1 LYQVTSTT
9 SFYVSQEKSEK
20 RKENHNVLFAI
31 SGGESM
37 SIMYGTLLRKYEAVK
52 DDYGL
57 ISQR

>member
-1 LYQVTSTT
+1 M
-9 SFYVSQEKSEK
+9 
-20 RKENHNVLFAI
+20 RGKEEENKNKVLFAI
-31 SGGESM
+31 LGGESM

>member
-1 LYQVTSTT
+1 MT
-9 SFYVSQEKSEK
+9 FCYVSQGKKPEKK
-20 RKENHNVLFAI
+20 GKQNHNVLFAI
-31 SGGESM
+31 LGGESM